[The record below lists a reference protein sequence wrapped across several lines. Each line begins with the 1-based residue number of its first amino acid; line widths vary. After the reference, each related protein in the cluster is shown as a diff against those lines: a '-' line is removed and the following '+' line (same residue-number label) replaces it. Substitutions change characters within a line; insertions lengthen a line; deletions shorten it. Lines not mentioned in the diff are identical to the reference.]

1 MPTGLELPHAWVK
14 MDADAPEWRDRLN
27 RFRANLEEHGGS
39 LRKYE
44 LVWILG
50 SDADEE
56 QGTASVDKITSLV
69 ADAGGE
75 MSGTDI
81 WGKRT
86 LAYPIQKNNE
96 GFYLQANF
104 ELDGTKARQLEQAID
119 ADQSII
125 RHLLVRDEIKPVVET
140 EAEAEVAE

>member
-1 MPTGLELPHAWVK
+1 MEL
-14 MDADAPEWRDRLN
+14 RDRLN

-50 SDADEE
+50 SDADED
-56 QGTASVDKITSLV
+56 QGTESVEKITSLV
-69 ADAGGE
+69 TDAGGE
-75 MSGTDI
+75 VSGTDV

-86 LAYPIQKNNE
+86 LAYPIQKNTE
-96 GFYLQANF
+96 GYYLQANF
-104 ELDGTKARQLEQAID
+104 ELDGAKAPELERAID

-125 RHLLVRDEIKPVVET
+125 RHLLVRDEIKQVVVADA
-140 EAEAEVAE
+140 AE

>member
-1 MPTGLELPHAWVK
+1 MEYVTTDLELARSTAK
-14 MDADAPEWRDRLN
+14 IGADARESRGRLN

-50 SDADEE
+50 SDASEE
-56 QGTASVDKITSLV
+56 QGAESVDKISSLV
-69 ADAGGE
+69 TDVGGE
-75 MSGTDI
+75 ISGTDV

-96 GFYLQANF
+96 GYYLQANF
-104 ELDGTKARQLEQAID
+104 ELEGTKAQELERAID

-125 RHLLVRDEIKPVVET
+125 RHLLVRDEPKPLIE
-140 EAEAEVAE
+140 EVAAE

>member
-1 MPTGLELPHAWVK
+1 MG
-14 MDADAPEWRDRLN
+14 ADARESRGRLN

-50 SDADEE
+50 NDAGEE
-56 QGTASVDKITSLV
+56 QGTESVEKITSLV
-69 ADAGGE
+69 TGAGGE
-75 MSGTDI
+75 ISGTDV

-86 LAYPIQKNNE
+86 LAYPIQKNTE
-96 GFYLQANF
+96 GYYLQANF
-104 ELDGTKARQLEQAID
+104 ELDGIKTQELERAID

-125 RHLLVRDEIKPVVET
+125 RHLLVRDEIKPVAVE
-140 EAEAEVAE
+140 EAAE

>member
-1 MPTGLELPHAWVK
+1 MPSGLELPQARAK
-14 MDADAPEWRDRLN
+14 IDADAPIWRDRLD

-50 SDADEE
+50 SDAGEE
-56 QGTASVDKITSLV
+56 QGTESVEKITSLV
-69 ADAGGE
+69 TGAGGE
-75 MSGTDI
+75 LSGTDI

-104 ELDGTKARQLEQAID
+104 ELDTSKAQELELALG

-125 RHLLVRDEIKPVVET
+125 RHLLVRDEIKPVVEE
-140 EAEAEVAE
+140 EAAAAE